1 MDNRDIFNFDFV
13 DRIKQHQILLNFINS
28 SENYLWI
35 DGESGV
41 GKSFFVKK
49 KLLTN
54 ARFQPLYINLSTE
67 TEKNNCLNEI
77 IQKLQEYSDAKLLN
91 FIMENY
97 TSIWDVAKK
106 SIFELI
112 KLKMQGLEWFFD
124 ILYDSDIVF
133 VSKSDE
139 KSSSLKILE
148 SYIKKIVNSRN
159 LCIIIDNFT
168 YCDQKSLILLSQLF
182 YHYIGIAN
190 FKVILVTTSDILKER
205 IDIQILLTEQLPIRR
220 MKINSL
226 DNVKYFYAIL
236 DSIFELDTITEIIPD
251 IYTLCSGNPER
262 LKSLIRKLY
271 LNDGIYLPKT
281 QYTRAKINSHMLKKL
296 LIEGTFELSYAD
308 FNENERF
315 IIFVLLG
322 FGGSVEL
329 NVLQKCVTYIHGH
342 LFGENVWS
350 PIVINNLLQG
360 LIEKNIFESTGEI
373 NQKISFS
380 HDKIFFGMQMLY
392 EDDINSPLISHYF
405 YAFLADNDCSQI
417 QDTDYL
423 KIQHA
428 FIAQTSSWCEENYQ
442 YGYKKYLQKKF
453 SDAVPIFKRIIKA
466 NMPLTAEKIIVFG
479 ETFYETGDY
488 FNAKSLLKNKAI
500 NSEDDSEL
508 CHYYILLGKI
518 ENILMCKEEA
528 IEAYDTAL
536 KYVQNRETQ
545 IRILNLKHLALL
557 ETPNGKEKAKEIF
570 DSIALS
576 LTNIEKNMLSVCY
589 LLRNCNQFY
598 TGAEAREFFELALD
612 ISVKQGSLIDKAYV
626 HNNYG
631 LELFRTRHLSEA
643 YEKFKISYQ
652 ILSDTKFHE
661 ASYPLNNMAVCEMFK
676 GNYTQAVEYLTEGN
690 YVNQSIYAG
699 LAIKVH
705 LMTCYRMLRN
715 EEQCRKYMYQLE
727 NYLNTQN
734 ISDLNIIRKL
744 SINLCISYLEYKENE
759 CALECLKKSLP
770 YIGGTIS
777 EYRGAI
783 LNNQLSDIKIDYS
796 KAMQS
801 NLYYTRLDF
810 EPWVIT
816 LSHD

>member
-13 DRIKQHQILLNFINS
+13 DRIKQQQILMNFINS

-41 GKSFFVKK
+41 GKSFFVKR
-49 KLLTN
+49 KLLTHT
-54 ARFQPLYINLSTE
+54 RFQPLYINLSTE

-77 IQKLQEYSDAKLLN
+77 IQKLQEFSDSKLLN

-106 SIFELI
+106 TVFELI
-112 KLKMQGLEWFFD
+112 KLKTQGLEWFLD
-124 ILYDSDIVF
+124 ILFNSNIVF
-133 VSKSDE
+133 VSKSEE
-139 KSSSLKILE
+139 KSTSLKIVE
-148 SYIKKIVNSRN
+148 CYIKKIINSRN
-159 LCIIIDNFT
+159 LCIVIDNFT
-168 YCDQKSLILLSQLF
+168 YCDKKSLMLLSQLF
-182 YHYIGIAN
+182 YHYIDVSN
-190 FKVILVTTSDILKER
+190 FKVILVTTSNVLNER
-205 IDIQILLTEQLPIRR
+205 LDIQILLTEQLPVKR
-220 MKINSL
+220 MKINAL
-226 DNVKYFYAIL
+226 DNVKYFHAIL
-236 DSIFELDTITEIIPD
+236 DSVFELDAIADFIPD

-271 LNDGIYLPKT
+271 LNDGIYLPKSD
-281 QYTRAKINSHMLKKL
+281 YTRAKINSDMLKKL
-296 LIEGTFELSYAD
+296 LLKGTFELSYAD

-315 IIFVLLG
+315 IILVLLG
-322 FGGSVEL
+322 FGGLAEL
-329 NVLQKCVTYIHGH
+329 NVLQKCVIYIHNQ
-342 LFGENVWS
+342 LFGGNLWT
-350 PIVINNLLQG
+350 PIVINNLIQG
-360 LIEKNIFESTGEI
+360 LIAKNIFESIGEI

-392 EDDINSPLISHYF
+392 EDDINRPLISHYF
-405 YAFLADNDCSQI
+405 YDFLADNNCSQI
-417 QDTDYL
+417 QDADYL

-428 FIAQTSSWCEENYQ
+428 FIAQTSSWREENYQ
-442 YGYKKYLQKKF
+442 YGYQKYLQKKF
-453 SDAVPIFKRIIKA
+453 FDAVPIFKRILKA
-466 NMPLTAEKIIVFG
+466 NMPLTVEKIIVLG

-488 FNAKSLLKNKAI
+488 FNAKSLLKNNAI
-500 NSEDDSEL
+500 NSEDDFVL
-508 CHYYILLGKI
+508 CHYYILMGKT
-518 ENILMCKEEA
+518 ENLLMYKDEA

-536 KYVQNRETQ
+536 KYAQNRETQ

-557 ETPNGKEKAKEIF
+557 ETPTGKEKAKEIF
-570 DSIALS
+570 DSIALN
-576 LTNIEKNMLSVCY
+576 LTDTEKNMLSVCY

-598 TGAEAREFFELALD
+598 TGAKAREFFELALD
-612 ISVKQGSLIDKAYV
+612 ISVKQGSLIDEAYV

-631 LELFRTRHLSEA
+631 LELFRTYYLSEA

-676 GNYTQAVEYLTEGN
+676 GNYTQAVEYLTEGH
-690 YVNQSIYAG
+690 YLNQSIYAG

-705 LMTCYRMLRN
+705 LMTCYRMLRD
-715 EEQCRKYMYQLE
+715 EEHCRKYIYQLE

-759 CALECLKKSLP
+759 HALECLKKCLP
-770 YIGGTIS
+770 YISGTIS

-783 LNNQLSDIKIDYS
+783 LNNQLNDTKIDYS